1 VRGVDVKR
9 ILRILEKD
17 ARTTVAQVAAMVG
30 QTEEEVRRTIDECE
44 RKKVI
49 RRYKTV
55 IDWEKAG
62 VERVFAFID
71 VKVSPAREVGFD
83 DVAAR
88 IYGFSEVH
96 SVYLVSGDNDLRVV
110 VEGKS
115 MKEVAFFV
123 AEKLATI
130 DRVQSTAT
138 YFLLKKYKEDQ
149 EILAEPEEDRR
160 LAVTP

>member
-1 VRGVDVKR
+1 MKR
-9 ILRILEKD
+9 VLEILEED
-17 ARTTVAQVAAMVG
+17 ARTPVSQIAAMVG
-30 QTEEEVRRTIDECE
+30 QTEDEVRQTIAECE
-44 RKKVI
+44 RRKII
-49 RRYKTV
+49 RRYNTIV
-55 IDWEKAG
+55 DWEKAG

-71 VKVSPAREVGFD
+71 VKVSPAREVEFD
-83 DVAAR
+83 DVAAC
-88 IYGFSEVH
+88 IYGFAEVH

-115 MKEVAFFV
+115 MREVAFFV

-130 DRVQSTAT
+130 DRVQSTST

-149 EILAEPEEDRR
+149 EILAEPEGDRR

>member
-1 VRGVDVKR
+1 MPLKR
-9 ILRILEKD
+9 ILKILERD
-17 ARTTVAQVAAMVG
+17 ARIPLSQIAAMVG
-30 QTEEEVRRTIDECE
+30 VPEEEVQRLVEECE
-44 RKKVI
+44 RKRII

-55 IDWEKAG
+55 VDWERAG
-62 VERVFAFID
+62 IERVFAFID

-88 IYGFSEVH
+88 IYRFPEVH
-96 SVYLVSGDNDLRVV
+96 SVYLVSGGYDLRVV

-130 DRVQSTAT
+130 DRVVSTDT
-138 YFLLKKYKEDQ
+138 HFLLRKYKEDE
-149 EILAEPEEDRR
+149 EIIAEPEEDRR

>member
-1 VRGVDVKR
+1 MRR
-9 ILRILEKD
+9 ILKILERD
-17 ARTTVAQVAAMVG
+17 ARTPTAQIAAMVG
-30 QTEEEVRRTIDECE
+30 QPEEEVRRIIEECE
-44 RKKVI
+44 KKKII
-49 RRYKTV
+49 RRYKTI
-55 IDWEKAG
+55 IDWERAG

-88 IYGFSEVH
+88 IYGFPEVH
-96 SVYLVSGDNDLRVV
+96 SVYLVSGHNDLRVV

-115 MKEVAFFV
+115 MHEVAFFV

-149 EILAEPEEDRR
+149 EILTEPEEDRR
-160 LAVTP
+160 LAVAP